1 LIHQWNRLAQFRATS
16 EREKLIEQVKDRSR
30 IDEDS
35 KAIDEA
41 LRCYIS
47 FMDLTDQLRAEA
59 RLLGIG
65 AHTL

>member
-1 LIHQWNRLAQFRATS
+1 
-16 EREKLIEQVKDRSR
+16 VKDRSR

-47 FMDLTDQLRAEA
+47 FMGLTDQLRAEA
-59 RLLGIG
+59 RLLGID